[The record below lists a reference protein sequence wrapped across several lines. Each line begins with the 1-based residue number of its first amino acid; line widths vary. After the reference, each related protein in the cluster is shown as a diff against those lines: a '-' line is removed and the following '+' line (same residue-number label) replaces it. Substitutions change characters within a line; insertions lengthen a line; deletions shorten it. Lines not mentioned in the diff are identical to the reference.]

1 MLGHAGVEGNEMAD
15 MAAKVCNQ
23 SAADRQENSPCKN
36 GAQNLRRWGQG
47 KPDSSADIT
56 LEMLL

>member
-15 MAAKVCNQ
+15 RCNQ